1 MQQKNKPPRKP
12 SIVFL
17 GETDTNNFCLPILL
31 PTINAKVSFTHT
43 SIKHP
48 RIKLGLYSLL

>member
-12 SIVFL
+12 STVFF
-17 GETDTNNFCLPILL
+17 GETVINSFCLPTLL

-48 RIKLGLYSLL
+48 RIKLGLNALL